1 GAAVGVTLEP
11 ESSRWRPQGNLKAL
25 RRADMHTGCT
35 YGLRSFAYR
44 ERDVPTGVHTREL
57 RGSIRTISLRE
68 TRRLDERPF
77 SRCPGPCP
85 PGRAA
90 RAPGRGSASPAAPAA
105 AAGAAVRGRCS
116 ARP

>member
-1 GAAVGVTLEP
+1 MAGNGPRNEKPPARMSGRRQQNSTPRGAAVGVTLEP

-57 RGSIRTISLRE
+57 LGSIRTISLRE

-90 RAPGRGSASPAAPAA
+90 
-105 AAGAAVRGRCS
+105 
-116 ARP
+116 